1 MTGPIIIIV
10 CCWII
15 SFFFNGI
22 ESGLLSIDPVRLR
35 QNVKRRVPAALRLN
49 RLLQH
54 PERLLATVLLVTNAA
69 DIVALLLLT
78 SQLFRRYGYAGF
90 LFALLIALPVYLFV
104 LSVLPKSLFR
114 RFPFRALVRLA
125 GVLEFTSLLFSPL
138 LEFGARLGKI
148 LLPGHAGKRGRV
160 FAAREELKQI
170 TAQSEREG
178 ALTSTERAMI
188 HSVVDFRGS
197 KIRDVMVPSAKVVAL
212 DSGAS
217 TQEALELGA
226 STGLDRLPLVAADG
240 QPAGLVNVLDILL
253 ERNGPKPLSEYVR
266 RIVTTTDDEP
276 AYRIMEQVRGGRLG
290 LAVGPECQHKGVGH
304 QILEALLD
312 RARAVGVQRVFCLTF
327 EVDFF
332 AAHGFKQFSE
342 TKLEPGVY
350 EELLRSYDEGVAEF
364 LGLEGVKPNILGNTR
379 MLLQL

>member
-1 MTGPIIIIV
+1 MTPAIIIIV

-78 SQLFRRYGYAGF
+78 SQLFGWYGYAGF
-90 LFALLIALPVYLFV
+90 LFALIIALPVYLFV

-125 GVLEFTSLLFSPL
+125 GVLEFASILFSPL
-138 LEFGARLGKI
+138 LEFGARLGKL
-148 LLPGHAGKRGRV
+148 LLPGQAGKRGRV

-170 TAQSEREG
+170 TSESEREG
-178 ALTSTERAMI
+178 ALTATERAMI

-197 KIRDVMVPSAKVVAL
+197 KIRDLMVPSAKVAAL
-212 DSGAS
+212 HSDAS
-217 TQEALELGA
+217 TQEALELSA
-226 STGLDRLPLVAADG
+226 STGLDRLPLLAPDG

-253 ERNGPKPLSEYVR
+253 ERNGHKPLSEYVR
-266 RIVTTTDDEP
+266 RIVTATDDEP
-276 AYRIMEQVRGGRLG
+276 THRVMQQLRGARLG
-290 LAVGPECQHKGVGH
+290 LAAVV
-304 QILEALLD
+304 D
-312 RARAVGVQRVFCLTF
+312 RKNNFRGIVT
-327 EVDFF
+327 
-332 AAHGFKQFSE
+332 SE
-342 TKLEPGVY
+342 DLVRH
-350 EELLRSYDEGVAEF
+350 LVSA
-364 LGLEGVKPNILGNTR
+364 GNA
-379 MLLQL
+379 